1 MTGLQKMSASHRIM
15 IVNWQVDKIIVQRR
29 HPQMN
34 YKQNQKINQVKEST
48 LVVGID
54 IGSTTQYAR
63 AFDWRGIELGKVFK
77 FSNSR
82 EGFEN
87 FKGWMQWLQDKYKKS
102 DVIVGI
108 EPTGHYWFDLGAY
121 LEDEGIFLVM
131 VNPYAVKQTKELD
144 DNSQSKND
152 SKDPKVIAKL
162 VIEGRYSAPYT
173 PDGVYADLRI
183 MVANRKRLIREI
195 TQIKNRFAR
204 WFAIYFPEYRDVFGD
219 YEAQSSMLVLKV
231 ACTPEAIIELG
242 AEKINQIWRDAKLRA
257 VGMKRAT
264 TLCETAKKS
273 IGLRKGSSAAKYEMK
288 LLLADY
294 EYKKAQLDSIMEE
307 IDSLCKKIPE
317 SEQMLAIKGIGVIT
331 VAGFLAE
338 VGDVRRFE
346 SPRQIQKLAGLS
358 LRENSSGKHK
368 GQTTIS
374 KRGRSKLRAVLF
386 NAAIPLIATN
396 PEFRALHEYYT
407 TRANNPLKKKQSVIA
422 ISCKLIRI
430 FYAILS
436 NGVTYDPQK
445 MMSDIHR
452 PQAA

>member
-1 MTGLQKMSASHRIM
+1 
-15 IVNWQVDKIIVQRR
+15 
-29 HPQMN
+29 MN
-34 YKQNQKINQVKEST
+34 CKQNEKINQVKEST

-54 IGSTTQYAR
+54 IGSTTHYAR
-63 AFDWRGIELGKVFK
+63 VFDWRGIELAKIFS

-87 FKGWMQWLQDKYKKS
+87 FKSWMRHLQDKHKKS

-121 LEDEGIFLVM
+121 LEDESILLVM

-152 SKDPKVIAKL
+152 RKDPKVIAKL
-162 VIEGRYSAPYT
+162 VIEGRYSYT

-183 MVANRKRLIREI
+183 MVANRKRLIREL
-195 TQIKNRFAR
+195 TQTKNRFAR
-204 WFAIYFPEYRDVFGD
+204 WFAIYFPEYKEVFRD
-219 YEAQSSMLVLKV
+219 YEAQSSMLLLKV
-231 ACTPEAIIELG
+231 ACTPKAIVELG
-242 AEKINQIWRDAKLRA
+242 AGKINQIWRDAKLRA
-257 VGMKRAT
+257 VGMKRAM
-264 TLCETAKKS
+264 TLCETAKRS
-273 IGLRKGSSAAKYEMK
+273 IGLRKGSSAAGYEMK
-288 LLLADY
+288 LLLEDY
-294 EYKKAQLDSIMEE
+294 EYKKAQLDAVMEE
-307 IDSLCKKIPE
+307 IESMCKKIPE
-317 SEQMLAIKGIGVIT
+317 SEQMLAIKGIGIIT

-386 NAAIPLIATN
+386 NAAIPLIAKN
-396 PEFRALHEYYT
+396 PEFRSIHEYYT

-430 FYAILS
+430 FYAILA
-436 NGVTYDPQK
+436 NGVIYDPEK
-445 MMSDIHR
+445 MLSDIHR
-452 PQAA
+452 QPQAA

>member
-1 MTGLQKMSASHRIM
+1 
-15 IVNWQVDKIIVQRR
+15 
-29 HPQMN
+29 MN
-34 YKQNQKINQVKEST
+34 YKQNEKINQVKEPT
-48 LVVGID
+48 LVIGID

-63 AFDWRGIELGKVFK
+63 AFDWRGIELGKVFT

-82 EGFEN
+82 EGFES
-87 FKGWMQWLQDKYKKS
+87 FKAWMQHLQDKYRKS

-121 LEDEGIFLVM
+121 LEDEGILLVM

-152 SKDPKVIAKL
+152 RKDPKVIAKL
-162 VIEGRYSAPYT
+162 VTEGRYT

-183 MVANRKRLIREI
+183 MVANRKRLIREM

-204 WFAIYFPEYRDVFGD
+204 WFAIYFPEYTDVFGD
-219 YEAQSSMLVLKV
+219 YEAQSSMLLLKKV
-231 ACTPEAIIELG
+231 CTPEAIVELG

-264 TLCETAKKS
+264 TLCETAKRS
-273 IGLRKGSSAAKYEMK
+273 IGLKKGSSAARYEMK
-288 LLLADY
+288 LLLEDY
-294 EYKKAQLDSIMEE
+294 EYKKAQLDAVMEE
-307 IDSLCKKIPE
+307 IEKLCRKIPE

-374 KRGRSKLRAVLF
+374 KRGRSNLRAVLF

-396 PEFRALHEYYT
+396 PEFKSLHEYYT

-422 ISCKLIRI
+422 ISCKLIRV
-430 FYAILS
+430 FYAILA

-445 MMSDIHR
+445 MLSDIHR
-452 PQAA
+452 QPQAA

>member
-1 MTGLQKMSASHRIM
+1 
-15 IVNWQVDKIIVQRR
+15 
-29 HPQMN
+29 MN
-34 YKQNQKINQVKEST
+34 YNQNAKINQVKEST

-54 IGSTTQYAR
+54 VGSTTQYAR

-87 FKGWMQWLQDKYKKS
+87 FKDWMQWLQDKFKKS

-121 LEDEGIFLVM
+121 LEDEGILLVM

-152 SKDPKVIAKL
+152 NKDPKVIAKL

-204 WFAIYFPEYRDVFGD
+204 WFAIYFPEYTDVFGD

-231 ACTPEAIIELG
+231 ACTPEAIMELG

-264 TLCETAKKS
+264 TLCEAAKRS
-273 IGLRKGSSAAKYEMK
+273 IGLRKGTSAAKYEMK
-288 LLLADY
+288 LLLEDY
-294 EYKKAQLDSIMEE
+294 EYKKAQLDSVIEE
-307 IDSLCKKIPE
+307 IESLCKKIPE

-338 VGDVRRFE
+338 VGDIRRFE

-358 LRENSSGKHK
+358 LKENSSGKHK

-386 NAAIPLIATN
+386 NAAIPLISKN
-396 PEFRALHEYYT
+396 SEFRALHEYYT
-407 TRANNPLKKKQSVIA
+407 TRENNPLKKKQSVIA

-430 FYAILS
+430 FYAILA
-436 NGVTYDPQK
+436 NGVTYDPAK
-445 MMSDIHR
+445 MLSDIHR
-452 PQAA
+452 PQVA

>member
-1 MTGLQKMSASHRIM
+1 
-15 IVNWQVDKIIVQRR
+15 
-29 HPQMN
+29 MN
-34 YKQNQKINQVKEST
+34 CKQNERINQVKEST

-54 IGSTTQYAR
+54 IGSTTHYAR

-82 EGFEN
+82 EGFDS
-87 FKGWMQWLQDKYKKS
+87 FKDWMQWLLNKNNKS

-121 LEDEGIFLVM
+121 LEDGGILLVM

-162 VIEGRYSAPYT
+162 VIDGRYSEPYV
-173 PDGVYADLRI
+173 PDGTYADLRI
-183 MVANRKRLIREI
+183 MTANRRRLVREI

-204 WFAIYFPEYRDVFGD
+204 WFAIYFPEYKDVFGD
-219 YEAQSSMLVLKV
+219 WESQSSMLVLRT

-264 TLCETAKKS
+264 TLCETASRS
-273 IGLRKGSSAAKYEMK
+273 IGLRKGSSAARYEMK
-288 LLLADY
+288 LLLEDY
-294 EYKKAQLDSIMEE
+294 EYKTAQLASVMEE
-307 IDSLCKKIPE
+307 LNSLCKRIPE
-317 SEQMLAIKGIGVIT
+317 SEQMLAIKGIGLIT

-374 KRGRSKLRAVLF
+374 KRGRSKLREVLF
-386 NAAIPLIATN
+386 NATIPLIAKN
-396 PEFRALHEYYT
+396 PEFRSLHEYYT
-407 TRANNPLKKKQSVIA
+407 TRAINPLKKKQSVIA
-422 ISCKLIRI
+422 ISCKLIRV
-430 FYAILS
+430 FYAILAK
-436 NGVTYDPQK
+436 GATYDPKK
-445 MMSDIHR
+445 MLSDIHR
-452 PQAA
+452 TPQAA

>member
-1 MTGLQKMSASHRIM
+1 
-15 IVNWQVDKIIVQRR
+15 
-29 HPQMN
+29 MN
-34 YKQNQKINQVKEST
+34 YKQNEKINQVKEST
-48 LVVGID
+48 LVVGTD

-63 AFDWRGIELGKVFK
+63 AFDWRGIELGKVFT

-82 EGFEN
+82 EGFEA
-87 FKGWMQWLQDKYKKS
+87 FKAWMQHLQDKYRKS

-121 LEDEGIFLVM
+121 LEDEGILLVM

-152 SKDPKVIAKL
+152 RKDPKVIAKL
-162 VIEGRYSAPYT
+162 VTEGYSAPYT

-183 MVANRKRLIREI
+183 MVANRKRLIREM

-204 WFAIYFPEYRDVFGD
+204 WFAIYFPEYTDVFGD
-219 YEAQSSMLVLKV
+219 YEAQSSMLLLKKV
-231 ACTPEAIIELG
+231 CTPEAIVELG

-264 TLCETAKKS
+264 TLCETAKRS
-273 IGLRKGSSAAKYEMK
+273 IGLKKGSSAAWYEMK
-288 LLLADY
+288 LLLEDY
-294 EYKKAQLDSIMEE
+294 EYKKAQLDAVMEE
-307 IDSLCKKIPE
+307 IEKLCRKIPE

-358 LRENSSGKHK
+358 LQENSSGKHK

-386 NAAIPLIATN
+386 NAAIPLIAKN
-396 PEFRALHEYYT
+396 PEFKSLHEYYT

-422 ISCKLIRI
+422 ISCKLIRV
-430 FYAILS
+430 FYAILA

-445 MMSDIHR
+445 MLSDIHR
-452 PQAA
+452 QPQAA